1 MSAQT
6 VRTRSGFRTIV
17 RAWAARSASS
27 SRSSSESRSSSA
39 IALKASSRA
48 VLSMWKSTRRGST
61 WIGTEEPSAIERSI
75 EYRLS
80 TQPLSLGSPKSLKV
94 LRSASEIGVPTGAQF
109 FGLTARRRGG
119 GAGGT
124 FGRRRRGHRRERP
137 GRRRRRGPRG
147 RRGGGHPT
155 PRAPVSRP
163 PPAGAGALR
172 RGGVRRDR
180 AGGGAG
186 NGAAGAVAEPGG
198 ADRADGRPGAGA
210 PVRRQRQ
217 PGGGGAQQHR
227 RDAAV
232 AGAGRRTHLPGGAPG
247 GRRGRAN
254 DAPAAGDPDVIGK
267 VCQRGQRV
275 SGLLHYLYAA
285 GPAQQEG
292 RNRRNPHVDP
302 RLVGGFDDPA
312 ELE

>member
-180 AGGGAG
+180 AGGRAGRADPDRLRRGGGAGGGAG

-198 ADRADGRPGAGA
+198 ADRADGRPA
-210 PVRRQRQ
+210 
-217 PGGGGAQQHR
+217 
-227 RDAAV
+227 
-232 AGAGRRTHLPGGAPG
+232 
-247 GRRGRAN
+247 
-254 DAPAAGDPDVIGK
+254 
-267 VCQRGQRV
+267 
-275 SGLLHYLYAA
+275 
-285 GPAQQEG
+285 
-292 RNRRNPHVDP
+292 
-302 RLVGGFDDPA
+302 
-312 ELE
+312 